1 MQLRNKILLAQAP
14 MALALILLGA
24 IAVTTINRLGSASEN
39 ILRDNFRSVLAVQR
53 MKEALERMDSA
64 ALFMALGRI
73 DEGRRLAQ
81 PNRKLFES
89 ELQVQKNNI
98 TEPGEQRATEALAAA
113 WQDYLV
119 FYAAFQAETSGEA
132 LQKFYFSRLYP
143 KFKEVKAEA
152 EVILSMN
159 QDAMVRK
166 SDAVR
171 RFSRHLDTLI
181 TMAAIIAALAGIV
194 ASMVLIGK
202 IVRPLSILTQTA
214 RRIKEGDLGVRARV
228 AGTDEIAV
236 LAQEFNTMT
245 DSLERYRT
253 SSLGELLLI
262 QQTSQAAMDS
272 LPDPVVSL
280 DLEDKV
286 LGMNR
291 AAEALFGAAVPG
303 PLPEYLRYL
312 DPDLTAA
319 VEKARR
325 HVASGK
331 GPYIPEVIGEAVRTT
346 LGGPERYFLP
356 QAAPLFDDL
365 GNLTSITL
373 VLRDVTLLSK
383 LDEMSRNLVGTLAH
397 EFRTP
402 LTSLHMAIHILVEL
416 LGATLTEKQL
426 DLLYAAREDC
436 ERMQNLVD
444 DTLNI
449 IRIQAGKIELQRVP
463 VRIMP
468 LVENVIGQHRLLAEE
483 RGLTLTQK
491 LSPLAD
497 EVFADPDHLEL
508 VFANL
513 IINAIRHTPA
523 GGAIEIRTQPQ
534 DGCVRFEVADTGE
547 GIPAEYQAQI
557 FDKYFR
563 VPGSIREGTG
573 LGLSIAK
580 NIVEAHGGK
589 IGVESAPGQGSTF
602 WFTLPISGA
611 FPLNGLQSGS
621 GQPDATPQSG

>member
-1 MQLRNKILLAQAP
+1 
-14 MALALILLGA
+14 
-24 IAVTTINRLGSASEN
+24 
-39 ILRDNFRSVLAVQR
+39 
-53 MKEALERMDSA
+53 
-64 ALFMALGRI
+64 
-73 DEGRRLAQ
+73 
-81 PNRKLFES
+81 
-89 ELQVQKNNI
+89 
-98 TEPGEQRATEALAAA
+98 
-113 WQDYLV
+113 
-119 FYAAFQAETSGEA
+119 
-132 LQKFYFSRLYP
+132 
-143 KFKEVKAEA
+143 
-152 EVILSMN
+152 
-159 QDAMVRK
+159 
-166 SDAVR
+166 
-171 RFSRHLDTLI
+171 
-181 TMAAIIAALAGIV
+181 
-194 ASMVLIGK
+194 
-202 IVRPLSILTQTA
+202 
-214 RRIKEGDLGVRARV
+214 
-228 AGTDEIAV
+228 

-245 DSLERYRT
+245 DSLERYRA

-280 DLEDKV
+280 DLDGRI
-286 LGMNR
+286 LNMNR

-303 PLPEYLRYL
+303 PLPEHLRYL

-319 VEKARR
+319 VEKARGF
-325 HVASGK
+325 VASGK
-331 GPYIPEVIGEAVRTT
+331 GPYIPEVIGEAVKTT
-346 LGGPERYFLP
+346 LAGSERYYLP

-402 LTSLHMAIHILVEL
+402 LTSLHMAIHILLEQ
-416 LGATLTEKQL
+416 LGGTLTEKQL

-449 IRIQAGKIELQRVP
+449 IRIQAGKIELLRVN

-468 LVENVIGQHRLLAEE
+468 LVENVISQHRLLAEE
-483 RGLTLTQK
+483 RGLTLSQK
-491 LSPLAD
+491 LSPLCD

-513 IINAIRHTPA
+513 TINAIRHTPA
-523 GGAIEIRTQPQ
+523 DGAIAIRTLPA

-547 GIPAEYQAQI
+547 GIPEEYQAQI

-580 NIVEAHGGK
+580 NIIEAHGGK
-589 IGVESAPGQGSTF
+589 IGVESTPGHGSTF
-602 WFTLPISGA
+602 WFTLPIPGA
-611 FPLNGLQSGS
+611 YPLNGLQSGNGPPGPGAS
-621 GQPDATPQSG
+621 SL